1 MRSYYTYLYNKENL
15 MNTYTYKSKMLAAA
29 LMLLFTLSTSSLIMA
44 QDGTPDLEELKKM
57 APKVYLDCMMCDRD
71 YFRDSI
77 TYVNFVRDR
86 KGADIHV
93 LVTFQS
99 TGSGGL
105 EYTFSFIGLE
115 KFEGTEH
122 SLVHVSNPT
131 DTRDD
136 TRRAQVEVMERGIFP
151 FLIGSP
157 ICQFIELEFKQKLE
171 PMAVEDPWNSWVFSV
186 NVDGRTNGQSSR
198 SSSSLDSN
206 LSANRI
212 TPDMKIRLG
221 LSADFDKSTYK
232 FDDEPDYIDTRSN
245 ADFSALVVKSINEH
259 WSVGGWVEAES
270 STYSNLDL
278 LFSMAPAIE
287 FSFFTYE
294 QSTRKQLRLLYRI
307 GWNHANYTEETI
319 YEKMKETLYN
329 QTLMLIMDVRQ
340 PWGNI
345 SGSLTGSHY
354 FHDFKKNRLMV
365 NGSISVRLIK
375 GLSLTARGS
384 YEAIRDQLNLP
395 ISDYSLEEV
404 LLTRKELQTDY
415 KYSLSLGVR
424 YTFGSVYSNVVNPR
438 FGMPRF
444 RGGGRY

>member
-1 MRSYYTYLYNKENL
+1 
-15 MNTYTYKSKMLAAA
+15 MNTYAYKSKMLAAA
-29 LMLLFTLSTSSLIMA
+29 MMLLFTLSTSSLIMA

-93 LVTFQS
+93 LVTQQS
-99 TGSGGL
+99 TGSRGQ
-105 EYTFSFIGLE
+105 EYTFTFIGLE
-115 KFEGTEH
+115 EFEGTEH
-122 SLVHVSNPT
+122 SLVHASNPT

-136 TRRAQVEVMERGIFP
+136 TRRSQVEVMERGIFP

-157 ICQFIELEFKQKLE
+157 ICQFIDLDFKQKLE

-186 NVDGRTNGQSSR
+186 NLDGRINGQSSR
-198 SSSSLDSN
+198 SSSSLDTN
-206 LSANRI
+206 LSANRV
-212 TPDMKIRLG
+212 TPDMKIQLG
-221 LSADFDKSTYK
+221 LSADFDKNTYK
-232 FDDEPDYIDTRSN
+232 FEDEPDYIDTRNNSN
-245 ADFSALVVKSINEH
+245 FSALVVKSFGEH

-270 STYSNLDL
+270 STYSNLDF

-287 FSFFTYE
+287 FSFFPYA
-294 QSTRKQLRLLYRI
+294 QSTRKQLRLLYKI
-307 GWNHANYTEETI
+307 GWNHANYSEETI

-345 SGSLTGSHY
+345 SGSITGSHY
-354 FHDFKKNRLMV
+354 FQDLKKNRLV
-365 NGSISVRLIK
+365 LNGSISVRLIK

>member
-1 MRSYYTYLYNKENL
+1 
-15 MNTYTYKSKMLAAA
+15 MLAAA
-29 LMLLFTLSTSSLIMA
+29 MMLLFTLSTSSLIMA

-93 LVTFQS
+93 LVTQQS
-99 TGSGGL
+99 TGSRGQ
-105 EYTFSFIGLE
+105 EYTFTFIGLE
-115 KFEGTEH
+115 EFEGTEH
-122 SLVHVSNPT
+122 SLVHASNPT

-136 TRRAQVEVMERGIFP
+136 TRRSQVEVMERGIFP

-157 ICQFIELEFKQKLE
+157 ICQFIDLVFKQKLE

-245 ADFSALVVKSINEH
+245 ADFSALVVKSIGEH

-307 GWNHANYTEETI
+307 GWNHAKYTEETI

>member
-1 MRSYYTYLYNKENL
+1 
-15 MNTYTYKSKMLAAA
+15 MNTYTSKMLAAA
-29 LMLLFTLSTSSLIMA
+29 LMLFFILSSSSLIMA
-44 QDGTPDLEELKKM
+44 QDGSPDLEELKKM

-71 YFRDSI
+71 FFRDSI
-77 TYVNFVRDR
+77 SYVNFVRDR

-93 LVTFQS
+93 LVTQQS
-99 TGSGGL
+99 TGSRGQ
-105 EYTFSFIGLE
+105 EYTFTFIGLE
-115 KFEGTEH
+115 KFEGMEH
-122 SLVHVSNPT
+122 SLVHSSNPT

-151 FLIGSP
+151 FIVESP
-157 ICQFIELEFKQKLE
+157 ISEYITLDFKEKLE
-171 PMAVEDPWNSWVFSV
+171 PMAVEDPWNSWVFSI
-186 NVDGRTNGQSSR
+186 NLDGRTNGQSSR
-198 SSSSLDSN
+198 SSSSLDTN
-206 LSANRI
+206 LSANRV
-212 TPDMKIRLG
+212 TPDMKIQLG
-221 LSADFDKSTYK
+221 LSADFDKNTYR
-232 FDDEPDYIDTRSN
+232 FDDEPDYVDTRRNS
-245 ADFSALVVKSINEH
+245 DFSALMVKSIGEH

-270 STYSNLDL
+270 STYSNLDI
-278 LFSMAPAIE
+278 LFNVAPAIE
-287 FSFFTYE
+287 FSFFSYA

-307 GWNHANYTEETI
+307 GVNYAKYTEETI

-329 QTLMLIMDVRQ
+329 ETLMLIMDVRQ
-340 PWGNI
+340 PWGTI

-354 FHDFKKNRLMV
+354 FHDFKKNRIVL

>member
-1 MRSYYTYLYNKENL
+1 
-15 MNTYTYKSKMLAAA
+15 MLAAGLILFFA
-29 LMLLFTLSTSSLIMA
+29 LSFSSVMMA
-44 QDGTPDLEELKKM
+44 QDGSSDLEELKKI
-57 APKVYLDCMMCDRD
+57 APKVYLDCRMCDRD

-93 LVTFQS
+93 LVTQQS
-99 TGSGGL
+99 TGSRGQ
-105 EYTFSFIGLE
+105 EYTFTFIGLE

-122 SLVHVSNPT
+122 SLVHASNPT

-136 TRRAQVEVMERGIFP
+136 TRRAQVEVMQRGIFP
-151 FLIGSP
+151 FIIGSP
-157 ICQFIELEFKQKLE
+157 ICNFINLEFKQKLE
-171 PMAVEDPWNSWVFSV
+171 PMAVEDPWNAWVFSV
-186 NVDGRTNGQSSR
+186 NLDGRLDQQTTRKTSSF
-198 SSSSLDSN
+198 DTN
-206 LSANRI
+206 LSAHRV
-212 TPDMKIRLG
+212 TPNMKIQMG
-221 LSADFDKSTYK
+221 LSADFDERKYEY
-232 FDDEPDYIDTRSN
+232 DDETIISKSDRK
-245 ADFSALVVKSINEH
+245 DFSALVVKSISDH

-270 STYSNLDL
+270 STYSNLDGL
-278 LFSMAPAIE
+278 YSIAPAIE
-287 FSFFTYE
+287 FSFFTYA

-307 GWNHANYTEETI
+307 GWNYADYTEETI
-319 YEKMKETLYN
+319 YEKTKETLYN
-329 QTLMLIMDVRQ
+329 ETLMLIMDVRQ

-354 FHDFKKNRLMV
+354 FHDFKKNRLV
-365 NGSISVRLIK
+365 INGSVSVRLIK

-395 ISDYSLEEV
+395 FGDYTLDEV

-438 FGMPRF
+438 FGMPHF
-444 RGGGRY
+444 RGNFGR